1 LKQAVLV
8 TGGAGYI
15 GAHACKALAKAG
27 YLPVVYDDLSLGHA
41 AHIKWGPHVQGDIR
55 DRGAIET
62 ALKAHG
68 AIAVI
73 HFAALSAVGESMAEP
88 ARYYD
93 TNVRGTMALLDAM
106 VAAGVPHLVFSSTA
120 AVYGEPDKLPISEES
135 RLEPVNPYGRTKL
148 ICERMAADYAV
159 HGIKAVALRYFNAS
173 GADPE
178 TEIGEKRANETHL
191 IPRAMMALQ
200 GYIHDFQV
208 FGSDF
213 PTPDGTAIRDY
224 IHVTDLAEGHVLA
237 LRHLQSGGAPGAFNL
252 GVGHGYS
259 VLEILTAV
267 AAASGRDMP
276 APKGARRAGDPNI
289 LVADPSRARQTLGF
303 TPTHSDLKTIAETA
317 WKWHRI
323 AHPARNDPAPQG

>member
-1 LKQAVLV
+1 MTKAVLV

-41 AHIKWGPHVQGDIR
+41 AHIKWGPHVHGDIR
-55 DRGAIET
+55 DRAAIEA
-62 ALKAHG
+62 ALTSHKAE
-68 AIAVI
+68 AVI

-106 VAAGVPHLVFSSTA
+106 VATGTPHLVFSSTA
-120 AVYGEPDKLPISEES
+120 AVYGEPDKLPISEDAA
-135 RLEPVNPYGRTKL
+135 LLPVNPYGRTKL

-159 HGIKAVALRYFNAS
+159 HGVKAVALRYFNAS

-178 TEIGEKRANETHL
+178 TEIGEKRAAETHL

-237 LRHLQSGGAPGAFNL
+237 LRHLENGGAPGAFNL

-259 VLEILTAV
+259 VLEILKAV
-267 AAASGRDMP
+267 AAASGREIP
-276 APKGARRAGDPNI
+276 APKGARRPGDPNI
-289 LVADPSRARQTLGF
+289 LVADPSRARATLGF
-303 TPTHSDLKTIAETA
+303 APLHSDLKTIAETA

>member
-1 LKQAVLV
+1 MTQAVLV

-15 GAHACKALAKAG
+15 GAHACKALAQAG
-27 YLPVVYDDLSLGHA
+27 YLPVAYDDLSLGHGE
-41 AHIKWGPHVQGDIR
+41 HVKWGPLVRADIR
-55 DRGAIET
+55 DRAAIEA
-62 ALKAHG
+62 ALKAHQ

-106 VAAGVPHLVFSSTA
+106 TAAKVPHLVFSSTA
-120 AVYGEPDKLPISEES
+120 AVYGEPETLPIAENA
-135 RLEPVNPYGRTKL
+135 RLEPVNVYGRTKL

-159 HGIKAVALRYFNAS
+159 HGVKAVALRYFNAS

-224 IHVTDLAEGHVLA
+224 IHVSDLAAGHVLA
-237 LRHLQSGGAPGAFNL
+237 LRHLLDGGAPGAFNL

-259 VLEILTAV
+259 VLEVLQAV
-267 AAASGRDMP
+267 AAASGREMP
-276 APKGARRAGDPNI
+276 APKGARRAGDPNV
-289 LVADPSRARQTLGF
+289 LVADPARARATLGF
-303 TPTHSDLKTIAETA
+303 TPVHSDLKTIAETA

-323 AHPARNDPAPQG
+323 AHPARNDTAP

>member
-1 LKQAVLV
+1 MTEAVLV

-27 YLPVVYDDLSLGHA
+27 YQPVAYDDLSLGHA
-41 AHIKWGPHVQGDIR
+41 AHIKWGPHVHGDVR
-55 DRGAIET
+55 DLAAIEA
-62 ALKAHG
+62 ALRQYNAV
-68 AIAVI
+68 AVI

-93 TNVRGTMALLDAM
+93 VNVRGTMSLLDAM

-120 AVYGEPDKLPISEES
+120 AVYGEPDKLPITEDS
-135 RLEPVNPYGRTKL
+135 RLDPVNPYGRTKL
-148 ICERMAADYAV
+148 ICERMAADYGV
-159 HGIKAVALRYFNAS
+159 HGVKAVALRYFNAS

-178 TEIGEKRANETHL
+178 TEIGEKRASETHL

-224 IHVTDLAEGHVLA
+224 IHVEDLATAHVLA
-237 LRHLQSGGAPGAFNL
+237 LEKMKPGEFTAYNVGTGTGNSVKEVIAACEAVTGKKIAQKVAP
-252 GVGHGYS
+252 
-259 VLEILTAV
+259 
-267 AAASGRDMP
+267 
-276 APKGARRAGDPNI
+276 RRAGDPPI
-289 LVADPSRARQTLGF
+289 LVASSAKIQKELGWVAKFPDLQT
-303 TPTHSDLKTIAETA
+303 IVETA
-317 WKWHRI
+317 WDWHKKR
-323 AHPARNDPAPQG
+323 AAK

>member
-1 LKQAVLV
+1 MTKAVLV

-15 GAHACKALAKAG
+15 GAHACKALAKSG

-41 AHIKWGPHVQGDIR
+41 AHIKWGPHVAGDVR
-55 DRGAIET
+55 DAA
-62 ALKAHG
+62 ALEAAMRAHQV
-68 AIAVI
+68 AAVI
-73 HFAALSAVGESMAEP
+73 HFAALSAVGESMANP

-93 TNVRGTMALLDAM
+93 TNVRGTMAILDAM

-120 AVYGEPDKLPISEES
+120 AVYGEPDKLPITEDSK
-135 RLEPVNPYGRTKL
+135 LEPVNPYGRTKL
-148 ICERMAADYAV
+148 ICERMAADYAT
-159 HGIKAVALRYFNAS
+159 HGVKAVALRYFNAS

-178 TEIGEKRANETHL
+178 TEIGEKRAVETHL

-224 IHVTDLAEGHVLA
+224 IHVTDLAEGHVQA
-237 LRHLQSGGAPGAFNL
+237 LRYLEGGGAPGAFNL

-259 VLEILTAV
+259 VLEILKAV
-267 AAASGRDMP
+267 EAASGRAMP
-276 APKGARRAGDPNI
+276 APKGARRPGDPNV
-289 LVADPSRARQTLGF
+289 LVADASRARHTLGF
-303 TPTHSDLKTIAETA
+303 NPTHSDLKTIAETA
-317 WKWHRI
+317 WAWHRI
-323 AHPARNDPAPQG
+323 AHPARNDPAPPG

>member
-1 LKQAVLV
+1 MTQAILV

-15 GAHACKALAKAG
+15 GAHACKALARAG
-27 YLPVVYDDLSLGHA
+27 YLPVTYDDLSLGHGE
-41 AHIKWGPHVQGDIR
+41 HVKWGPLVRGDIR
-55 DRGAIET
+55 DRAAIEA
-62 ALKAHG
+62 ALKTHD
-68 AIAVI
+68 IKAVI

-106 VAAGVPHLVFSSTA
+106 AAAGAPHLVFSSTA
-120 AVYGEPDKLPISEES
+120 AVYGEPEALPIAETA
-135 RLEPVNPYGRTKL
+135 RLEPVNVYGRTKL

-159 HGIKAVALRYFNAS
+159 HGVTAAALRYFNAS

-224 IHVTDLAEGHVLA
+224 IHVSDLAEGHVLA
-237 LRHLQSGGAPGAFNL
+237 LRHLQDGGAPGAFNL

-259 VLEILTAV
+259 VLEVLQAV
-267 AAASGRDMP
+267 AAASGREMP
-276 APKGARRAGDPNI
+276 APKGGRRAGDPNI
-289 LVADPSRARQTLGF
+289 LVADPSRARETLGF
-303 TPTHSDLKTIAETA
+303 TPVHSDLKTIAETA

-323 AHPARNDPAPQG
+323 AHPARNDLAP

>member
-1 LKQAVLV
+1 MTQAVLV

-15 GAHACKALAKAG
+15 GAHACKALAQAG
-27 YLPVVYDDLSLGHA
+27 YLPVAYDDLSLGHGE
-41 AHIKWGPHVQGDIR
+41 HVKWGPLVRADIR
-55 DRGAIET
+55 DRAAIEA
-62 ALKAHG
+62 ALKAHQ

-106 VAAGVPHLVFSSTA
+106 TAAKVPHLVFSSTA
-120 AVYGEPDKLPISEES
+120 AVYGEPETLPIAENA
-135 RLEPVNPYGRTKL
+135 RLEPVNVYGRTKL

-159 HGIKAVALRYFNAS
+159 HGVKAVALRYFNAS

-224 IHVTDLAEGHVLA
+224 IHVSDLAAGHVLA
-237 LRHLQSGGAPGAFNL
+237 LRHLLDGGAPGAFNL

-259 VLEILTAV
+259 VLEVLQAV
-267 AAASGRDMP
+267 AAASGREMP
-276 APKGARRAGDPNI
+276 APKGARRAGDPNV
-289 LVADPSRARQTLGF
+289 LVADPSRARATLGF
-303 TPTHSDLKTIAETA
+303 TPVHSDLKTIAETA

-323 AHPARNDPAPQG
+323 AHPARNDTAP